1 MPPGVLLR
9 IAAPAEPPLEHLARA
24 VMHIR
29 ADGNMQN
36 PVGKPLVTGLERQ
49 RLRLQECGHL
59 VQLHHSLLVCS
70 GAMCARCPVNARVTA
85 SPASASAAEAIG
97 RSRFA
102 AMATARWTSGPLP
115 LASRPRPRCRVSSRP
130 GARDQH
136 LAIRMSVPVGRLGV
150 FHAANPGPAAAPRPS
165 EELLRA
171 YVSSG
176 SRPSS

>member
-49 RLRLQECGHL
+49 WLRLQECGHF

-70 GAMCARCPVNARVTA
+70 GAVCARCPVNGRGQLQVGFRV
-85 SPASASAAEAIG
+85 SGGGYRQVQICGNG
-97 RSRFA
+97 R
-102 AMATARWTSGPLP
+102 GPLDERP
-115 LASRPRPRCRVSSRP
+115 VTLGQPPAAQVQGVLEARRPRPAP
-130 GARDQH
+130 G
-136 LAIRMSVPVGRLGV
+136 
-150 FHAANPGPAAAPRPS
+150 NPDERSGGPAGCLSCSQSWARSCPRTI
-165 EELLRA
+165 
-171 YVSSG
+171 
-176 SRPSS
+176 